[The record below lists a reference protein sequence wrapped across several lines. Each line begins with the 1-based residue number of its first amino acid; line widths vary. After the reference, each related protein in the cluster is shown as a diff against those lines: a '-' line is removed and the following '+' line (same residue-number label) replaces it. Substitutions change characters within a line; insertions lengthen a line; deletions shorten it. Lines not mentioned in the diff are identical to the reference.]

1 MTSVCERI
9 GLPHRR
15 GLFLPFVVLLVALCF
30 AHAHAASSE
39 ESEAARLAEIGYSP
53 DEYLLL
59 LEWNERA
66 ANGRLVYGFR
76 VAPRDTLIPFD
87 CYLSDAGD
95 WLDDAA
101 LTALGIEA
109 KDWDAPPVMRA
120 TERKPG
126 LPVKQAPQRI
136 APKSLGLSVP
146 ELVLPPVDMVGILE
160 EDGEVKAPLRI
171 GVFQDIPG
179 GIAVR
184 GKMADYAEWRT
195 LVDGVRVWAMSIR
208 SPEARGIRVHYE
220 VLRLPSGGYVIVYN
234 DSDPDEMY
242 GPFAS
247 QDDFWVPTCFGEAVT
262 IECVVASDAK
272 IDEVHIVID
281 RLAHNYLDLPIKA
294 AGPCNLDVTCY
305 PDWAGAALG
314 VGGIGSIGAAGS
326 LWCTGSLLADGN
338 PITFTPYFLT
348 ANHCV
353 GNASKASTIEVYWLY
368 QTDICNGT
376 PPSPVSVPRTTGGAD
391 YLAGSP
397 NTTGNDFSLLRL
409 RNDPPAGLT
418 YLGFAT
424 GLVAIGW
431 EAVCIHHPSSD
442 FKRISF
448 GTITDDGSPS
458 SNYVPLK
465 PLDRYHEVLWHAG
478 TTEGGSSGSPL
489 FLESTQMII
498 GQLWGGRASC
508 SRPEEPDYYGRFDI
522 TYPLVKAWLD
532 VPLSPYDLDRSGT
545 VDARDVQL
553 ALDAALLRQDV
564 PQADVDGSGR
574 ADATDVQLVIIAM
587 ITGSAA

>member
-9 GLPHRR
+9 GLPHRQ
-15 GLFLPFVVLLVALCF
+15 GLFLPFVVLLVALSFVLF
-30 AHAHAASSE
+30 ANASSE

-126 LPVKQAPQRI
+126 QPVKQAPQRI

-234 DSDPDEMY
+234 DSDPDEVY
-242 GPFAS
+242 GPFS
-247 QDDFWVPTCFGEAVT
+247 DEDDFWVPTCFGEAVT

-326 LWCTGSLLADGN
+326 
-338 PITFTPYFLT
+338 
-348 ANHCV
+348 V
-353 GNASKASTIEVYWLY
+353 
-368 QTDICNGT
+368 
-376 PPSPVSVPRTTGGAD
+376 
-391 YLAGSP
+391 
-397 NTTGNDFSLLRL
+397 
-409 RNDPPAGLT
+409 
-418 YLGFAT
+418 
-424 GLVAIGW
+424 
-431 EAVCIHHPSSD
+431 
-442 FKRISF
+442 
-448 GTITDDGSPS
+448 
-458 SNYVPLK
+458 
-465 PLDRYHEVLWHAG
+465 
-478 TTEGGSSGSPL
+478 
-489 FLESTQMII
+489 
-498 GQLWGGRASC
+498 
-508 SRPEEPDYYGRFDI
+508 
-522 TYPLVKAWLD
+522 
-532 VPLSPYDLDRSGT
+532 
-545 VDARDVQL
+545 
-553 ALDAALLRQDV
+553 
-564 PQADVDGSGR
+564 
-574 ADATDVQLVIIAM
+574 
-587 ITGSAA
+587 